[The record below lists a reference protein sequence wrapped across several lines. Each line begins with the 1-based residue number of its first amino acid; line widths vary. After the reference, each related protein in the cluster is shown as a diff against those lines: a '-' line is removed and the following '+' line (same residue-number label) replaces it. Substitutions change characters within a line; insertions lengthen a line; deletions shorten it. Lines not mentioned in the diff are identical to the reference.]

1 MNDSELLYKYKN
13 KNTTL
18 VQPELRFGVYP
29 PSETQK
35 KLISRYVY
43 RYGLR
48 ELKEF
53 VKEQYWKLVDF
64 VPGLPGAEK
73 EISYTRETGLE
84 LHSFEEIGSKLGI
97 SSSQE
102 VGVDGFKLRNE
113 VSKEL
118 SRLTG
123 ESVTISE
130 KTSKQHITKI
140 PPQSFE
146 WYFVIYQLI
155 DVYTINTVR
164 YRPVNYR
171 RKPNLVD
178 LCTLPLLPLLSAA
191 EASAKAIAEPLAEH
205 SGKVEHALK
214 LVFPHLFYP
223 SKALYD
229 VAEPLLKPLAESLAA
244 DADKVEADIADQE
257 KANIAEKNFE
267 FGLKQYSGMPD
278 CTFKSETFE
287 VPTLYFCEKCDPPL
301 K

>member
-1 MNDSELLYKYKN
+1 MNYSELLYKYKN

-18 VQPELRFGVYP
+18 VQPEVRFGVLP
-29 PSETQK
+29 HELTEK
-35 KLISRYVY
+35 KLVSRYVY
-43 RYGLR
+43 KYGLK

-64 VPGLPGAEK
+64 VPGVPGVEK

-84 LHSFEEIGSKLGI
+84 LNSFKEISSKIGI

-102 VGVDGFKLRNE
+102 AGVDGFKLRNE

-140 PPQSFE
+140 PPQSFD

-164 YRPVNYR
+164 YNGQKPDFPVTKTIAAGLILMNPWVVLGSELWRPLKEVRVNQ
-171 RKPNLVD
+171 
-178 LCTLPLLPLLSAA
+178 
-191 EASAKAIAEPLAEH
+191 AK
-205 SGKVEHALK
+205 
-214 LVFPHLFYP
+214 F
-223 SKALYD
+223 
-229 VAEPLLKPLAESLAA
+229 LAA
-244 DADKVEADIADQE
+244 SLFAGVDKKVEADIA
-257 KANIAEKNFE
+257 EKNFE
-267 FGLKQYSGMPD
+267 SGLKQYSGMSD
-278 CTFKSETFE
+278 YIFKSHTFE
-287 VPTLYFCEKCDPPL
+287 VPTLYFCDKCDPPL
-301 K
+301 N